1 MTLDVWLFH
10 LLNDFV
16 GTIPLI
22 DWLARALV
30 NDHAVTTTC
39 ALVAIGLWFSGAT
52 EEERTRNRR
61 AVIFIALG
69 ILFTN
74 AFIKDLAHIYF
85 RPRPF
90 ATEPVKLLFYRP
102 SVSSFP
108 SIPIATAFCFAA
120 GAWYANQRLGRALG
134 ILGTLFALSRV
145 YAGVHYP
152 SDVIAG
158 AFLGV
163 GFTTLVTR
171 LRFFFAPLA
180 DFGIRVARRVYFT

>member
-1 MTLDVWLFH
+1 MSIDVWLFH
-10 LLNDFV
+10 LLNDLV
-16 GTIPLI
+16 GTVPAM

-30 NDHAVTTTC
+30 NDHAVTTTM
-39 ALVAIGLWFSGAT
+39 ALVAVGVWFSGTT

-74 AFIKDLAHIYF
+74 AFIKDLSYVYF

-90 ATEPVKLLFYRP
+90 ATEQVKLLFYRP

-108 SIPIATAFCFAA
+108 SIPIASAFCFVT
-120 GAWYANQRLGRALG
+120 GAWYANKQLGWALG

-158 AFLGV
+158 ALLGI

-171 LRFFFAPLA
+171 LHFFFAPLA
-180 DFGIRVARRVYFT
+180 DCGIRIARRLYFT

>member
-1 MTLDVWLFH
+1 MSLDVWLFH
-10 LLNDFV
+10 LINDFV
-16 GTIPLI
+16 GAIPLM

-30 NDHAVTTTC
+30 NDHAVPTTM
-39 ALVAIGLWFSGAT
+39 ALIAIGVWFSGAT
-52 EEERTRNRR
+52 EEERARNRR

-74 AFIKDLAHIYF
+74 ALIKDLSYVYF

-120 GAWYANQRLGRALG
+120 GAWYTNRRLGIALG
-134 ILGTLFALSRV
+134 ILGMLFAWSRV

-158 AFLGV
+158 AALGA
-163 GFTTLVTR
+163 GITTIVTR
-171 LRFFFAPLA
+171 LRFIFDPIA
-180 DFGIRVARRVYFT
+180 DFGIRFAQRLGLT